1 MTPEDVASK
10 FKEITDFSRNS
21 DYPTS
26 GNDTFG
32 RIMEFREKAKL

>member
-1 MTPEDVASK
+1 MTPEDVVSK
-10 FKEITDFSRNS
+10 WEEITNFDRKC